1 MQNRALT
8 LIDDLSGPF
17 PLTPRGT
24 RWAVVSD
31 RVMGG
36 LSSGR
41 LAPAAWQG
49 RPCLHL
55 TGEVSLANDGG
66 FLQAALDLAPGGG
79 PVDATA
85 WAGIAITVAG
95 PAESYALHLR
105 TTDITR
111 PWQSYRA
118 DFAVTPDWTMHRLP
132 WSAFTP
138 HRTEAPFAPSRLRRI
153 GVIAIGRALRADL
166 MVADLR
172 FYGAG
177 GGA

>member
-1 MQNRALT
+1 MADAI
-8 LIDDLSGPF
+8 IDDLSRPF

-24 RWAVVSD
+24 RWAVVTD

-36 LSSGR
+36 LSAGTLTRSTW
-41 LAPAAWQG
+41 AS

-66 FLQAALDLAPGGG
+66 FVQAALDLAAGGG
-79 PVDATA
+79 PVDAA
-85 WAGIAITVAG
+85 GFAGIAITVAG
-95 PAESYALHLR
+95 PAEDYALHLR
-105 TTDITR
+105 TTDIAR

-118 DFAVTPDWTMHRLP
+118 GFSVTPDWAVVRLP

-138 HRTEAPFAPSRLRRI
+138 HRTEAPLAPSRLRRI
-153 GVIAIGRALRADL
+153 GVIAIGRAFRADL